1 MFRDA
6 CIEAMG
12 AVVSQM
18 KKGTGSPVMTQQG
31 ARIEGAGKTLI
42 QEVVN
47 HAYEPILE
55 RQIGKRVVVEYR
67 KDERIEIVGVLREYS
82 DRYLELLDVTLPRE
96 AADHGKEMDLILPRR
111 ISVVRHRAQA
121 L

>member
-18 KKGTGSPVMTQQG
+18 KKSSGGAVMAQQG
-31 ARIEGAGKTLI
+31 GRIEGAGKTLI
-42 QEVVN
+42 QEAAN
-47 HAYEPILE
+47 NAYEPILE

-67 KDERIEIVGVLREYS
+67 KADPVEVVGILREYS
-82 DRYLELLDVTLPRE
+82 ELYLELLDVALPKE
-96 AADHGKEMDLILPRR
+96 ISDHGKELDVILPRR
-111 ISVVRHRAQA
+111 ISGVRHRAQA